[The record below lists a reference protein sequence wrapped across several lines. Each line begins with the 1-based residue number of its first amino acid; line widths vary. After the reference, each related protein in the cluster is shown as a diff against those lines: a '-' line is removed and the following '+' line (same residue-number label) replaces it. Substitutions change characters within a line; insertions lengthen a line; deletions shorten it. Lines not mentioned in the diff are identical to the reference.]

1 MGEAYWFA
9 RTSDKIRKRSAT
21 KNDSPERQE
30 FPRDV
35 RAQRTIRAERAVY
48 MFQLLFQILFQP
60 N

>member
-1 MGEAYWFA
+1 MGEANWFA
-9 RTSDKIRKRSAT
+9 QTSDKIRKRSAT
-21 KNDSPERQE
+21 KNDSERQE